1 MFVVFTRALLLYLI
15 VVVVMRM
22 MGKRQVAQ
30 MQPFELVI
38 MIMIADLAATP
49 MENMDIP
56 LVNGIIPIIA
66 LLSVQVLTAY
76 FSLKNEKFRDFVCGK
91 PSILIHKGRIDQT
104 EMHRLRV
111 NVNDLL
117 EALRNK
123 NQFNVSD
130 VEYAILE
137 TNGQISIIPRADKRP
152 VVTGDLGIM
161 VQEEQLPVTLI
172 TGGKLNKDKLRKAG
186 HDKRWL
192 TDQLKQQNINNI
204 KDVFLALISTDG
216 NFYVQE
222 RKR

>member
-38 MIMIADLAATP
+38 MILIADLAATP

-111 NVNDLL
+111 NINDLL

-123 NQFNVSD
+123 NQFNISD

-172 TGGKLNKDKLRKAG
+172 SGGKLNSDKLRKAG
-186 HDKRWL
+186 HDKKWL
-192 TDQLKQQNINNI
+192 MDQLKTKHRQYKRCIFGSYIN
-204 KDVFLALISTDG
+204 
-216 NFYVQE
+216 
-222 RKR
+222 

>member
-1 MFVVFTRALLLYLI
+1 
-15 VVVVMRM
+15 
-22 MGKRQVAQ
+22 

-38 MIMIADLAATP
+38 MILIADLAATP

-111 NVNDLL
+111 NINDLL

-123 NQFNVSD
+123 NQFNISD

-172 TGGKLNKDKLRKAG
+172 SGGKLNSDKLRKAG
-186 HDKRWL
+186 HDKKWL
-192 TDQLKQQNINNI
+192 MDQLKKQNIDNI
-204 KDVFLALISTDG
+204 KDVFLALIAAIVSPSISTSAILATIIEASVVSPQLTKVAPM
-216 NFYVQE
+216 FPISI
-222 RKR
+222 

>member
-1 MFVVFTRALLLYLI
+1 MFVVFTRALLLYLV

-38 MIMIADLAATP
+38 MIMIADLAVTP

-56 LVNGIIPIIA
+56 LVNGIIPIIT

-76 FSLKNEKFRDFVCGK
+76 FSLKHEGFRDFVCGK
-91 PSILIHKGRIDQT
+91 PSILIHKGRIDQS
-104 EMHRLRV
+104 EMHRLRI

-123 NQFNVSD
+123 DQFNISD

-137 TNGQISIIPRADKRP
+137 TNGQVSIIPRADKRP
-152 VVTGDLGIM
+152 VVTGDLGVV
-161 VQEEQLPVTLI
+161 VQEEQLPITLI
-172 TGGKLNKDKLRKAG
+172 SGGKLNSDKLRKAG
-186 HDKRWL
+186 HDRKWL
-192 TDQLKQQNINNI
+192 MEQLGKQNINSI

-216 NFYVQE
+216 DFYVQE
-222 RKR
+222 KKR

>member
-38 MIMIADLAATP
+38 MILIADLAATP

-111 NVNDLL
+111 NINDLL

-123 NQFNVSD
+123 NQFNISD

-172 TGGKLNKDKLRKAG
+172 SGGKLNSDKLRKAG
-186 HDKRWL
+186 HDKKWL
-192 TDQLKQQNINNI
+192 MDQLKKQNIDNI